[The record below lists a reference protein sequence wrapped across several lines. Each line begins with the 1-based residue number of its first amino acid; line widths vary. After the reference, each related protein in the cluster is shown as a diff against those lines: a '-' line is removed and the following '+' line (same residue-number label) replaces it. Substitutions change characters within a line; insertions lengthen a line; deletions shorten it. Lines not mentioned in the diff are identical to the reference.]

1 MTASAESE
9 QILLA
14 GELDATLGQRVD
26 VMNLQRPV
34 GPAAAFTAPSCSIQ
48 DRCAKAL
55 PRPAP
60 PPPMQVAVRAAD
72 DRRMRAA
79 DRSAHAQRP
88 SHLLDTY
95 TRPRQI
101 RCLSEGGDRTPWR
114 SSAEHVA
121 GRREEN
127 PSRGFHEIGHNS
139 GMRRE
144 HIVRVRL
151 DDAEL
156 AVLDAAAMGA
166 GLSRPRMLRRLIL
179 NGPGDDTS
187 TPVTREEALELLAM
201 QARDGSAVAAAAL
214 ARELR
219 LAPIEEVQPPV
230 KTGPVTL
237 DEVRRELRLRVVR

>member
-1 MTASAESE
+1 
-9 QILLA
+9 
-14 GELDATLGQRVD
+14 
-26 VMNLQRPV
+26 
-34 GPAAAFTAPSCSIQ
+34 
-48 DRCAKAL
+48 
-55 PRPAP
+55 
-60 PPPMQVAVRAAD
+60 
-72 DRRMRAA
+72 
-79 DRSAHAQRP
+79 
-88 SHLLDTY
+88 
-95 TRPRQI
+95 
-101 RCLSEGGDRTPWR
+101 
-114 SSAEHVA
+114 
-121 GRREEN
+121 
-127 PSRGFHEIGHNS
+127 
-139 GMRRE
+139 MRRE